1 MSSNSPEVKPKRKA
15 ISLDTKI
22 KVLNLLALG
31 KRATAVGRHFGI
43 SEATVR
49 TIKKKESAI
58 RRSVRFGTEESV
70 KTTLHTR
77 NSAKEKMEKIL
88 VMCIEKMVQ
97 QGKPVKSGIIKKT
110 AIDIYNRLN
119 EAEADNPT
127 HSKNCVFA
135 ASNGWLKRFRE
146 RHNIKLRPGDKSD
159 DEDGDE
165 NPLLNTNNGLEVL
178 HSDFLNHG
186 LELARQLGEHFQQCD
201 PDKERAANFRRQL
214 ELLMA
219 PYKDMYRNIS
229 LNQTEYSEFSSI
241 NDFDPVSVKEE
252 ANDYKEEEEEREL
265 IEIQE
270 IKLEPT
276 K

>member
-1 MSSNSPEVKPKRKA
+1 MASNSPEVKPKRKA

-127 HSKNCVFA
+127 HSKNYVFA

-165 NPLLNTNNGLEVL
+165 NPLLNTSNCLEVL

-265 IEIQE
+265 
-270 IKLEPT
+270 K
-276 K
+276 